1 MIGQLDKC
9 LREASTLDGVLEF
22 RNEHFWTIAFG
33 TMVSFVLF
41 PSLGAQCGSHKSPA
55 SQLYLPV
62 ANQRITMFRNFVYD
76 RRVRCM

>member
-33 TMVSFVLF
+33 TMVCIKAVSSFVVLHCRSGGTDPEAISTLLPPHELF
-41 PSLGAQCGSHKSPA
+41 QGAFALLLC
-55 SQLYLPV
+55 
-62 ANQRITMFRNFVYD
+62 
-76 RRVRCM
+76 

>member
-33 TMVSFVLF
+33 TMVSFVVFFNWMSKVLQNV
-41 PSLGAQCGSHKSPA
+41 AHTSPRLDQFNL
-55 SQLYLPV
+55 SKFYV
-62 ANQRITMFRNFVYD
+62 TSDYVWN
-76 RRVRCM
+76 